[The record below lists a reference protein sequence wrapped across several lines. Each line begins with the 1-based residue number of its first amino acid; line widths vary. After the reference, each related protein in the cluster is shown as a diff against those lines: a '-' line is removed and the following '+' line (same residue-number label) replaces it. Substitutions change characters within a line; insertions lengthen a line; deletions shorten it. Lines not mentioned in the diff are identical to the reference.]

1 MSFKSPSQDQDR
13 FDQLVELKQDTFCY
27 VPLREAIAEELN
39 GDEQFRVLLV
49 LSEQSRQFVA
59 ARDSQVACDGSMR
72 NSIAGYG
79 ETLDEALHRRAD
91 ELITELC
98 ASYLRQGDRW
108 EADDPDTF
116 DTTEIQASFD
126 AVERAL
132 QWLNN
137 HEDIVAQHEII
148 YPEDKW

>member
-1 MSFKSPSQDQDR
+1 MSFNSWNQDQDR
-13 FDQLVELKQDTFCY
+13 FDQIVELKQNTFCY
-27 VPLREAIAEELN
+27 QPLREAIGEELN

-59 ARDSQVACDGSMR
+59 ARDAQVGCSSSMR
-72 NSIAGYG
+72 NAIAGYG

-98 ASYLRQGDRW
+98 ASYLRQEDRW
-108 EADDPDTF
+108 QADDPDSV
-116 DTTEIQASFD
+116 DMTEIQAGFD
-126 AVERAL
+126 AIDQAL

-137 HEDIVAQHEII
+137 HEAIVAQLDIT
-148 YPEDKW
+148 YPEDKY